1 MTGDHGLEGGERSGR
16 SLSTGLDGWLHAL
29 HAAHAG
35 GEPVEALAE
44 HYRLP
49 ADYIRQKL
57 AEPLPQPEVSKSRRK
72 PPAEEGSEG

>member
-1 MTGDHGLEGGERSGR
+1 VQAVRGAR
-16 SLSTGLDGWLHAL
+16 
-29 HAAHAG
+29 AG
-35 GEPVEALAE
+35 GEAAEALAE

-72 PPAEEGSEG
+72 PPTEDGSEG